1 MGGDQARK
9 KKKYRMS
16 LRFPGSSRLPLYQ
29 FVSLF
34 M

>member
-9 KKKYRMS
+9 KKKHRMS
-16 LRFPGSSRLPLYQ
+16 LGFPGSSRLPLYQ
-29 FVSLF
+29 FISLC